1 MKMEADEV
9 LLEFIHAEL
18 VSYAYNKA
26 VSSNESS
33 KKVGAEGVLILY
45 YITNPQVM
53 YRNFIL
59 EYW

>member
-26 VSSNESS
+26 VSINESS
-33 KKVGAEGVLILY
+33 KKVGAAGVLILY

-59 EYW
+59 EYR

>member
-33 KKVGAEGVLILY
+33 KKVGAAQGFWFWTTLPTRRLCIGTL
-45 YITNPQVM
+45 
-53 YRNFIL
+53 L
-59 EYW
+59 

>member
-33 KKVGAEGVLILY
+33 KKVGAAGLLILY
-45 YITNPQVM
+45 YLTNPQVM
-53 YRNFIL
+53 
-59 EYW
+59 

>member
-26 VSSNESS
+26 VSSNESA
-33 KKVGAEGVLILY
+33 KKVCAAVATYGLVRFEI
-45 YITNPQVM
+45 
-53 YRNFIL
+53 
-59 EYW
+59 